1 MSRVYLAGP
10 ITGLSYGDSTDWRH
24 EVSRQLALFGIV
36 GISPLRAKDYLA
48 EEQKIAHSY
57 DNAHDLH
64 PLATVL
70 SGARGIT
77 TRDRWDCHRCDV
89 VFLNLLGA
97 TKVSIGTMMELAWAD
112 ASRIPTVVA
121 IEPEGNPH
129 DHPMVNECTGFR
141 VSSIEDALSVIRA
154 LLVEV

>member
-1 MSRVYLAGP
+1 MSKVYLAGP
-10 ITGLSYGDSTDWRH
+10 ITGLSYGDSTDWRN
-24 EVSRQLALFGIV
+24 EMGKRLADFGIT

-48 EEQKIAHSY
+48 KEQTLQLSY
-57 DNAHDLH
+57 DGAHDIH
-64 PLATVL
+64 SLAPVL

-121 IEPEGNPH
+121 MESSGNVH

-141 VSSIEDALSVIRA
+141 VTSLEDAVVVIRA
-154 LLVEV
+154 LLGE